1 MLLQLNQFDIHD
13 LVIFHITGS
22 QLYNDPADVKT
33 VVCIKQERIMQQLPA
48 ATTVAPVAVVVVL
61 FFSQTNVGYRLY
73 EVWRDGSQFA
83 F

>member
-13 LVIFHITGS
+13 LVIFHR
-22 QLYNDPADVKT
+22 NDPADVKT

-48 ATTVAPVAVVVVL
+48 ATTVAPVAVVEVL

>member
-1 MLLQLNQFDIHD
+1 MLIQLNQFDIHD
-13 LVIFHITGS
+13 LVIFHRK
-22 QLYNDPADVKT
+22 DPADVKT

-48 ATTVAPVAVVVVL
+48 ATTVAPVAVAVVL

>member
-13 LVIFHITGS
+13 LVIFHR
-22 QLYNDPADVKT
+22 NDPADVKT

>member
-13 LVIFHITGS
+13 LVIFHR
-22 QLYNDPADVKT
+22 NDPADVMT

-48 ATTVAPVAVVVVL
+48 ATTVAPVAVMVVL
-61 FFSQTNVGYRLY
+61 FFSQTNVAYRLY